1 MSSGSGVEDYHARRP
16 PGDKSNAYRFRR
28 DAEAA
33 GVAAPGAEL
42 GRGGVQLGGAAV
54 DGLGARAMLL
64 PPSFHLYFVPVET
77 HNV

>member
-1 MSSGSGVEDYHARRP
+1 MSSGSGADDCCARRP
-16 PGDKSNAYRFRR
+16 TGDESNATIVCM

-33 GVAAPGAEL
+33 AVAAPGAEL